1 MFLDCGEKKNPNKIN
16 FLILQTEILLNT
28 LTKVLDNIQ
37 QIQMNVE
44 KWYMFQKNELIIN
57 VLKTD
62 KPKLECQKAVFWV
75 QIY

>member
-44 KWYMFQKNELIIN
+44 K
-57 VLKTD
+57 
-62 KPKLECQKAVFWV
+62 
-75 QIY
+75 